1 MPQSQS
7 GENESDKSK
16 KKLVR
21 WLVILG
27 IGIPVLVEL
36 LTLFNLINVQFT
48 DEEQQLPNTSQTATE
63 QAVVEGDT
71 LFKSSA
77 APVIIRQLLIK
88 VSAQEWEFELGLAYA
103 GDAPALDARFTIDSL
118 RLNSGTVLQSKNVEW
133 EIDEGQTRLEAEWDL
148 PSGDIPAALFLS
160 TFQQLSSDSLAIT
173 PREIKF
179 NRIPVRY
186 NTDQ

>member
-7 GENESDKSK
+7 GENESKKSR

-48 DEEQQLPNTSQTATE
+48 DEEQQLPNTSETATE
-63 QAVVEGDT
+63 RAVVEGDT

-77 APVIIRQLLIK
+77 DPLVIRQLLIK
-88 VSAQEWEFELGLAYA
+88 VNAQEWEFELGLAYA
-103 GDAPALDARFTIDSL
+103 GDAPGPDTRFTIDSL
-118 RLNSGTVLQSKNVEW
+118 LLNSGTVLQSQNVEW
-133 EIDEGQTRLEAEWDL
+133 EIDEGQTQLEAKWDL
-148 PSGDIPAALFLS
+148 PPGDIPTALFLS
-160 TFQQLSSDSLAIT
+160 TFQQFSSDSLAKT
-173 PREIKF
+173 PREIKL
-179 NRIPVRY
+179 NKIPVRY